1 MEKSWTQVTTTL
13 NVNATNGYELPKGV
27 MSTGA
32 TPINANETLNITWT
46 IEPPTTQFYSYMH
59 FAEIQTLRA
68 NDTRELNVTLNG
80 KYSYGPYSPKPLKT
94 ETVFDLQPEQCEGGS
109 CILQLVKTP
118 KSTLP
123 PLLNA
128 IEAFTVIEFPQMETN
143 RDEGMSIF

>member
-1 MEKSWTQVTTTL
+1 METAAVPL
-13 NVNATNGYELPKGV
+13 NPNA
-27 MSTGA
+27 
-32 TPINANETLNITWT
+32 TLNITWSLET
-46 IEPPTTQFYSYMH
+46 PTTQFYSYMH

-94 ETVFDLQPEQCEGGS
+94 ETVLDLNPEQCDGGA
-109 CILQLVKTP
+109 CILQLLKTS

-128 IEAFTVIEFPQMETN
+128 MEAFTVIDFPQMETN
-143 RDEGMSIF
+143 GDDGMPILYS